1 MSWKSR
7 GTAESASRS
16 LIERGVTRRILITR
30 RWPPEVEAVAT
41 DRFGAVLNARD
52 EPLDAEA
59 MRAAT
64 ARYDVICPTVSDRIT
79 AAMIDRPDRTLRLLC
94 NYGAGLDHIDL
105 DACRRLG
112 VMVTNTPDVLTQAT
126 AELAIL
132 LMLMVA
138 RRAGEGERELR
149 AGGWTGWRP
158 THMIGTQLAGK
169 TLGLVGFGRI
179 ARATAHKARGLGMRI
194 AYHARRR
201 AEAADERA
209 LAAGFHPDLG
219 TLLETADVVS
229 LHVPGGSETERMI
242 GAGQLARMRPGSV
255 LINTARGSVVDEAA
269 LVEALHHGSIG
280 GAGLDVYVGEPAVS
294 PALLAAPNLVALPHL
309 GSATREARVAM
320 GMRALDNLAAWLEG
334 REPGDRVI

>member
-1 MSWKSR
+1 MSV
-7 GTAESASRS
+7 GT
-16 LIERGVTRRILITR
+16 TQRILITR
-30 RWPPEVEAVAT
+30 RWPPEVEAAAT
-41 DRFGAVLNARD
+41 ERFGAVLNARD
-52 EPLDAEA
+52 VPMTAAAMIEA
-59 MRAAT
+59 A
-64 ARYDVICPTVSDRIT
+64 ARYDVICPTVSDRISGE
-79 AAMIDRPDRTLRLLC
+79 ILDRPDRKLRLLC

-112 VMVTNTPDVLTQAT
+112 IAVTNTPDVLTDST

-149 AGGWTGWRP
+149 AGGWAGWRP

-179 ARATAHKARGLGMRI
+179 AQATAHKARGLGMWI
-194 AYHARRR
+194 AYHARRQ
-201 AEAADERA
+201 APESVEKVLEAR
-209 LAAGFHPDLG
+209 FHADLG
-219 TLLETADVVS
+219 ALLETADVIS
-229 LHVPGGSETERMI
+229 LHVPGGRETEGMI
-242 GAGQLARMRPGSV
+242 GAAQLARMRAGGF
-255 LINTARGSVVDEAA
+255 LINTARGSVVDEQA
-269 LVEALHHGSIG
+269 LEEALHRGVIG

-320 GMRALDNLAAWLEG
+320 GMRALDNLAAWLKG
-334 REPGDRVI
+334 KEPGDRVI